1 MYDINLLDD
10 YMKWSEGTREQ
21 DMKDDED
28 VEIELS
34 ELEDERKE
42 TGCDTVRAI

>member
-1 MYDINLLDD
+1 
-10 YMKWSEGTREQ
+10 
-21 DMKDDED
+21 MKDDED